1 MNNKTI
7 NYYNNLKAILNKLT
21 QQIIINNKMINNN
34 NNNNNNSKNSKNSK
48 NSNNSNKM
56 INKIKYL
63 LNLKIINRF

>member
-48 NSNNSNKM
+48 NSNKM